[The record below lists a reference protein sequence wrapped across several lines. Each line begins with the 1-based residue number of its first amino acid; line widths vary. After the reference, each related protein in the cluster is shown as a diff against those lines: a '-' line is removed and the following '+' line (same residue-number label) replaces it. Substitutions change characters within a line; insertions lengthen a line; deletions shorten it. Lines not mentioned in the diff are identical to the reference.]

1 MSSKG
6 RLGRKGEELACKYL
20 QENGHTILEKNYRSG
35 HLEIDIISFD
45 TKGIHF
51 VEVKTRINPIVE
63 PQESVNKLK
72 QKRLAKAAQQ
82 YLRKSKNP
90 LLFGAECFFDIIA
103 IAFSGN
109 EMELKYFPEA
119 FIPMYY

>member
-1 MSSKG
+1 MSSKSK
-6 RLGRKGEELACKYL
+6 LGQEGEELACKYL
-20 QENGHTILEKNYRSG
+20 QENGHVILEKNYRSG

-45 TKGIHF
+45 NKGLHF
-51 VEVKTRINPIVE
+51 VEVKTRVNPVSKPE
-63 PQESVNKLK
+63 EAVNAIK

-90 LLFGAECFFDIIA
+90 LIFDAECFFDIIA
-103 IAFSGN
+103 ISFCGN
-109 EMELKYFPEA
+109 KMELKYFPEA